1 MPTTII
7 EYSDAQ
13 SPRNH
18 YPARI
23 VSPSRSGPCC
33 FSDMEPLGDPRQE
46 ERWVSQ
52 YKRCRTCGYTVRL
65 IVHPVPDAA
74 LLAELRQT
82 LAVAFQRNVPDY

>member
-1 MPTTII
+1 MSTTII
-7 EYSDAQ
+7 EYSDTR
-13 SPRNH
+13 SPQNR

-33 FSDMEPLGDPRQE
+33 FSEMETLGEPHQE

-52 YKRCRTCGYTVRL
+52 YKRCRTCGYAVRL
-65 IVHPVPDAA
+65 VVRPVPDAA